1 MGELALQISYAQIW
15 ENGVKIL
22 YTFTIENFGGQNF
35 NYKIYEKIRSLD
47 SYQSAKKKLNDN
59 QLKLLIYKECDK
71 AKSFGFNS
79 PFEMRMTIDF
89 SYVII
94 K

>member
-15 ENGVKIL
+15 ENGIKIL
-22 YTFTIENFGGQNF
+22 YTFTVENFGGQNF
-35 NYKIYEKIRSLD
+35 TNKIFEKIRTLD
-47 SYQSAKKKLNDN
+47 SYQNAKKKYNDS
-59 QLKLLIYKECDK
+59 QLKLLVYRECEK

-89 SYVII
+89 SYVIT